1 MLRTLGSALSQ
12 EAKFRMSP
20 VKGKMGV
27 SLQVCQL
34 FESMD
39 CSQIL
44 AMNFLNSS
52 IFILGGV
59 IFFCFHMHSREI
71 LEAYSGQLEAGRQ
84 VSSSQDSY

>member
-1 MLRTLGSALSQ
+1 MLRTLGFALSQ

-44 AMNFLNSS
+44 AMSFLNSS

-59 IFFCFHMHSREI
+59 IFFSVFICTQEK
-71 LEAYSGQLEAGRQ
+71 Y
-84 VSSSQDSY
+84 